1 MEQTKITY
9 YELLTYLAL
18 FGIVVGILLGLIPL
32 ILGIK
37 RNKRSYGLY
46 GMIAS
51 IIAGIFSP
59 LLSIVVVAVFVWL
72 ILRKP
77 EAEIVSEAKP
87 EETSES
93 DIS

>member
-1 MEQTKITY
+1 MEQVKITY
-9 YELLTYLAL
+9 NELITYLAL
-18 FGIVVGILLGLIPL
+18 FGLVMGILLGLIPL

-46 GMIAS
+46 GMVAS

-59 LLSIVVVAVFVWL
+59 LLSIIIVAVFVWL

-77 EAEIVSEAKP
+77 ESEIVSES
-87 EETSES
+87 EESSES
-93 DIS
+93 EIS

>member
-1 MEQTKITY
+1 MEQVKLTY
-9 YELLTYLAL
+9 YEFITYLAL
-18 FGIVVGILLGLIPL
+18 FGIVMGILLGLIPL

-46 GMIAS
+46 GLVAS
-51 IIAGIFSP
+51 IISGIFSP
-59 LLSIVVVAVFVWL
+59 VLSIIVVAVFVWL

-77 EAEIVSEAKP
+77 TAENISET

-93 DIS
+93 EIP